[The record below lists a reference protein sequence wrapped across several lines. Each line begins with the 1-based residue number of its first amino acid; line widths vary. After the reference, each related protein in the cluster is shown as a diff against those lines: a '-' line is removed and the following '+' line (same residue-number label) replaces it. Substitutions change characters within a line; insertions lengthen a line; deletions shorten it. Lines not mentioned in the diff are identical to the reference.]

1 MFTILSST
9 SSSTS
14 ITQILSYATEVF
26 TWVVTQMG
34 ALITFISAN
43 PVVLFVFILGIV
55 GFVVGFLAR
64 IWTSFRS

>member
-1 MFTILSST
+1 MFAILSST
-9 SSSTS
+9 PATS
-14 ITQILSYATEVF
+14 ISQILSYAGEVF
-26 TWVVTQMG
+26 TWVITQMG